1 MNLKNSR
8 VLVTGAAGFIGSAV
22 CKRLLYEGSEVVGID
37 NINNYYDNNLKKD
50 RLDEIKKVAKSTS
63 QSWTFKKFS
72 IEETNLL
79 NDCFEET
86 NPQIVINLAA
96 QAGVRYSIK
105 NPLAFLE
112 SNIKGFGNIL
122 ESCRKNKV
130 KNLIY
135 ASSSSV
141 YGGNKNLPFSENQ
154 SVDHPV
160 SLYAATKKSN
170 ELMAHVYSHIYKL
183 PTTGLRFF
191 TVYGPWGR
199 PDMSPI
205 IFTKAIILEQ
215 EMQLNNFGKIKRD
228 FTYIDDVVESI
239 YRCCKKPAEP
249 DKNFNS
255 FNPNP
260 SSSES
265 PYRVFNVGNNND
277 IEITYFISLLEKNLK
292 KKAKIKYMPLPP
304 GDVIATD
311 SDSKALQKWI
321 SYKPQTLIEDG
332 IKKFLIWYKKYY
344 KVK

>member
-1 MNLKNSR
+1 MNIKNSR

-50 RLDEIKKVAKSTS
+50 RLDEIKKVSESTS

-72 IEETNLL
+72 IEESNLL
-79 NDCFEET
+79 NECFEET

-105 NPLAFLE
+105 NPSAFLE

-122 ESCRKNKV
+122 ECCRKNKV

-141 YGGNKNLPFSENQ
+141 YGGNKNLPFTENQ

-191 TVYGPWGR
+191 TVYGPWVR

-205 IFTKAIILEQ
+205 IFTKAIILEK

-239 YRCCKKPAEP
+239 YRCCKKPAVADE
-249 DKNFNS
+249 NFNS

-260 SSSES
+260 STSDS

-277 IEITYFISLLEKNLK
+277 IEITYFISLLEKNLN

-311 SDSKALQKWI
+311 SDNKALQEWI
-321 SYKPQTLIEDG
+321 SYKPPTLIEDG
-332 IKKFLIWYKKYY
+332 IKKFLNWYKQYY
-344 KVK
+344 KVP

>member
-1 MNLKNSR
+1 MDIKNSR

-37 NINNYYDNNLKKD
+37 NINNYYENNLKKD
-50 RLDEIKKVAKSTS
+50 RLDEIKKVSESTS

-79 NDCFEET
+79 NECFEET

-105 NPLAFLE
+105 NPSAFLE

-122 ESCRKNKV
+122 ECCVKNKV
-130 KNLIY
+130 ENLIY

-141 YGGNKNLPFSENQ
+141 YGGNKNLPFTENQ

-183 PTTGLRFF
+183 PTTGLSFF

-205 IFTKAIILEQ
+205 IFTKAIILEK
-215 EMQLNNFGKIKRD
+215 EMQLNNFGKIIRD
-228 FTYIDDVVESI
+228 FTYIDDVVQSI
-239 YRCCKKPAEP
+239 YKCCFKPATP
-249 DKNFNS
+249 DLNFERS
-255 FNPNP
+255 NPNP
-260 SSSES
+260 ATSFA
-265 PYRVFNVGNNND
+265 PYRILNIGNKNPVNLIKFINILENNIGKKAIKNFMPIQPGD
-277 IEITYFISLLEKNLK
+277 VEKTFADTKLLEK
-292 KKAKIKYMPLPP
+292 
-304 GDVIATD
+304 
-311 SDSKALQKWI
+311 WI
-321 SYKPQTLIEDG
+321 DFKPKTSLEEG
-332 IKKFLIWYKKYY
+332 IKNFINWYQEYY
-344 KVK
+344 EL

>member
-1 MNLKNSR
+1 MNIKNSR

-50 RLDEIKKVAKSTS
+50 RLDEIKKVSESTS

-72 IEETNLL
+72 IEESNLL
-79 NDCFEET
+79 NECFEET

-105 NPLAFLE
+105 NPYEFLE

-122 ESCRKNKV
+122 ECCRKNKV

-141 YGGNKNLPFSENQ
+141 YGGNKNLPFTENQ

-205 IFTKAIILEQ
+205 IFTKAIILEK

-239 YRCCKKPAEP
+239 YRCCKKPAVADE
-249 DKNFNS
+249 NFNS

-260 SSSES
+260 STSDS

-277 IEITYFISLLEKNLK
+277 IEITYFISLLEKNLN

-311 SDSKALQKWI
+311 SDNKALQEWI
-321 SYKPQTLIEDG
+321 SYKPPTLIEDG
-332 IKKFLIWYKKYY
+332 IKKFLNWYKQYY
-344 KVK
+344 KVP

>member
-1 MNLKNSR
+1 MDIKNSR

-22 CKRLLYEGSEVVGID
+22 CKRFLYEGSEVVGID

-50 RLDEIKKVAKSTS
+50 RLDEIKKVSESTS

-79 NDCFEET
+79 NECFEET

-105 NPLAFLE
+105 NPSAFLE

-122 ESCRKNKV
+122 ECCVKNKV
-130 KNLIY
+130 ENLIY

-141 YGGNKNLPFSENQ
+141 YGGNKNLPFTENQ

-205 IFTKAIILEQ
+205 IFTKAILLEK
-215 EMQLNNFGKIKRD
+215 EMQLNNFGKIIRD

-239 YRCCKKPAEP
+239 YRCCQKPAIA

-260 SSSES
+260 STSES

-277 IEITYFISLLEKNLK
+277 IEITYFISLLEKNLN

-311 SDSKALQKWI
+311 SDNKALQEWI
-321 SYKPQTLIEDG
+321 NYQPQTLIEDG
-332 IKKFLIWYKKYY
+332 IKKFLKWYEEYY
-344 KVK
+344 KVQ